1 MTPQELSR
9 VGGAS
14 HQDPSSCVVMAIEV
28 RGIREGETTRLRE
41 VLSTAFGGG
50 DVNTE
55 WDPVWEHIF
64 EKHRL
69 VVAEENGEMV
79 GVAGNFS
86 FEMTVPGATVPT
98 AGLTIVGVL
107 PTHRRKG
114 ILKELMRTQLDDA
127 HSRAEP
133 LSILWASEE
142 IIYQRFGYGLGSMQM
157 SLEVDRGHTGFR
169 NDPGPSGRARLLSEE
184 EALKV
189 LPDIYERV
197 REVTPGMQRRDSDWW
212 KYHRLFDPPSGRDGA
227 SALYRVVWE
236 GEGRA
241 DAYALYRVKEGWDYA
256 TGLNEGSLRVFESM
270 STTPEAHR
278 ELWRYLFG
286 VDLVQKLS
294 AHFLPIDDPLPL
306 MLLEPRHLRQRMN
319 DALWLRVVDVAGA
332 LAARTYETDDSIT
345 FALTDAFR
353 PDNEGTWK
361 LAVTDSR
368 GKVER
373 TSEPGEMS
381 LDASDLG
388 SAYLGAVT
396 FQQLARADRV
406 RELKPGAVARADAMF
421 RSTRSPWCPEIF

>member
-1 MTPQELSR
+1 M
-9 VGGAS
+9 G
-14 HQDPSSCVVMAIEV
+14 IEV
-28 RGIREGETTRLRE
+28 RRIREGETTRLRE

-64 EKHRL
+64 ENHRL
-69 VVAEENGEMV
+69 VVAEESGEMV

-86 FEMTVPGATVPT
+86 FELTVPGATVPA

-127 HSRAEP
+127 HSHGEP

-142 IIYQRFGYGLGSMQM
+142 IIYQRFGYGLGSTQM
-157 SLEVDRGHTGFR
+157 SVEVDRGHVGFR

-189 LPDIYERV
+189 LPDIYDRV
-197 REVTPGMQRRDSDWW
+197 RDVTPGMQRRDSDWW

-256 TGLNEGSLRVFESM
+256 TGLNEGSLRVFEVM
-270 STTPEAHR
+270 STSPEAHR
-278 ELWRYLFG
+278 EVWRFLSG

-294 AHFLPIDDPLPL
+294 AHFLAVDDPLPL
-306 MLLEPRHLRQRMN
+306 MVLEPRHLRQRIN

-332 LAARTYETDDSIT
+332 LEGRTYGRDDSIT

-353 PDNEGTWK
+353 PDNDGTWE
-361 LAVTDSR
+361 LSAVNGL

-373 TSEPGEMS
+373 ATGREEVG

-396 FQQLARADRV
+396 FEQLARAGRV
-406 RELKPGAVARADAMF
+406 LELKPGAIARADAMF
-421 RSTRSPWCPEIF
+421 RSSRSPWCPEIF